1 MKCFKWFK
9 KQKLLAKYHK
19 GNKEFGDQLYL
30 LRNFDWDEETKHWFK
45 HQFLCEIKCYNR
57 INKL

>member
-1 MKCFKWFK
+1 MKCLKWFK
-9 KQKLLAKYHK
+9 KQRLLNKYHK

-45 HQFLCEIKCYNR
+45 HQFLCEIRCYNR